1 MDATTKAK
9 LDAKLKSEEATAMAH
24 YAEMVALES
33 GSGPQHERDER
44 KWWRETARQ
53 ALSSPDAVANL
64 IDIEQH
70 ALAEMEAELAMMTR
84 QVNARRTRVK
94 RLASAGS
101 LAVRFV
107 EFRDAIAE
115 FLSEEES

>member
-1 MDATTKAK
+1 MKPTSKAK
-9 LDAKLKSEEATAMAH
+9 LDAKLKSEETTAMAH
-24 YAEMVALES
+24 YAEVVSLEAKAGAS
-33 GSGPQHERDER
+33 HEQAER

-53 ALSSPDAVANL
+53 AQNPDAVANL
-64 IDIEQH
+64 LDIEKFVLQEQEA
-70 ALAEMEAELAMMTR
+70 ALALMTR
-84 QVNARRTRVK
+84 EVNERRTRVK
-94 RLASAGS
+94 RLTMAGS